1 MKSIVIIVR
10 GCPIGCLGAYGNE
23 WIATPNIDTL
33 AAEGT
38 VYDRHYSDCPEP
50 LAARRAWWGAD
61 APDDPP
67 KYLIRAHRPQHDAPL
82 EYYAGWAGVFDA
94 RPGANPAE
102 ALDALLPDVLDT
114 LKHRAD
120 WRLVI
125 ELDRLLPPWH
135 VQKELFAV
143 YVEDLLEAEAPIR
156 RRDPGYEDDEE
167 PAPPPEVEGLE
178 PWSDPPTGWFD
189 RDDFASW
196 ELLHRTFAAVV
207 TSLDAE
213 LGWLFERF
221 REYGLDATA
230 DWLVTS
236 DFGYPLG
243 EHGIVGPFRP
253 WLHEE
258 FIHLP
263 LIVRRAGGADAG
275 RRVEA
280 ITQPPDLGAI
290 LRGKALPIRDAA
302 ITALELNGGAEIARR
317 TATEAILLP
326 LRISEDDDARE
337 PKFYLKP
344 DDRWEANDVR
354 SEFLDRAEAIEAEL
368 RALAAEVFTTE
379 VRDEFTPR

>member
-1 MKSIVIIVR
+1 MKSIAIIVR
-10 GCPIGCLGAYGNE
+10 GCPVGCLGAYGNE

-38 VYDRHYSDCPEP
+38 VYDRHYSDCPDP

-61 APDDPP
+61 GPDDPP
-67 KYLIRAHRPQHDAPL
+67 KYLIRAHRPAHDAPP
-82 EYYAGWAGVFDA
+82 EYYAVWAEVFDA
-94 RPGANPAE
+94 RPGANPAD
-102 ALDALLPDVLDT
+102 ALDALLPAVLEQLANVD
-114 LKHRAD
+114 D

-135 VQKELFAV
+135 VPKELFAV
-143 YVEDLLEAEAPIR
+143 YVEDLLGAEAPTR
-156 RRDPGYEDDEE
+156 ERDAGYEDDEE
-167 PAPPPEVEGLE
+167 PAPPPQVEAIE
-178 PWSDPPTGWFD
+178 PWSDPQTGWFD
-189 RDDFASW
+189 RDDFPSW
-196 ELLHRTFAAVV
+196 ELLHRTFATVV
-207 TSLDAE
+207 TGLDAE

-221 REYGLDATA
+221 REGGFDATS

-258 FIHLP
+258 FVHLP

-275 RRVEA
+275 RRIEA
-280 ITQPPDLGAI
+280 ITQPQDLRAI
-290 LRGKALPIRDAA
+290 LRGDAPPGRDSAV
-302 ITALELNGGAEIARR
+302 TMLELNGGREVARR

-326 LRISEDDDARE
+326 LTVPEDDDPRE
-337 PKFYLKP
+337 PQFYLKP

-354 SEFLDRAEAIEAEL
+354 SEFLDRAEEFEAEL
-368 RALAAEVFTTE
+368 RRLK
-379 VRDEFTPR
+379 

>member
-23 WIATPNIDTL
+23 WIATPNIDAL

-38 VYDRHYSDCPEP
+38 VYDRHYSDCPDP

-61 APDDPP
+61 GADDPP
-67 KYLIRAHRPQHDAPL
+67 KYLIRAHRPAHDAPP
-82 EYYAGWAGVFDA
+82 EYYAGWAEVFDA

-102 ALDALLPDVLDT
+102 ALDALLPGVLAK
-114 LKHRAD
+114 LAKLAD

-135 VQKELFAV
+135 VPKELFAV
-143 YVEDLLEAEAPIR
+143 YVEDLLDADDVPRE
-156 RRDPGYEDDEE
+156 RDAGYEDDEE
-167 PAPPPEVEGLE
+167 PAPRPEVEVPE
-178 PWSDPPTGWFD
+178 PWIDPPVGWFD
-189 RDDFASW
+189 RDDFPSW
-196 ELLHRTFAAVV
+196 ELLHRTFATVV
-207 TSLDAE
+207 TGLDAE

-221 REYGLDATA
+221 RESGFDDAA

-258 FIHLP
+258 FVHLP
-263 LIVRRAGGADAG
+263 LIVRRAGGTEAG
-275 RRVEA
+275 RRVGA
-280 ITQPPDLGAI
+280 ITQPQDLRAI
-290 LRGKALPIRDAA
+290 LRGESVAPREAA
-302 ITALELNGGAEIARR
+302 ITSLDLNGGREIARR
-317 TATEAILLP
+317 TATEAILVP
-326 LRISEDDDARE
+326 LGVPEDDDPRA
-337 PKFYLKP
+337 PQFYLKP

-354 SEFLDRAEAIEAEL
+354 SEFLDRAEEIEAEL
-368 RALAAEVFTTE
+368 RAIGD
-379 VRDEFTPR
+379 RDGVTPR

>member
-1 MKSIVIIVR
+1 MKSIVLIVR
-10 GCPIGCLGAYGNE
+10 GCPVGCLGAYGNE

-38 VYDRHYSDCPEP
+38 VYDRHDSDCPDP

-61 APDDPP
+61 GPDDAP
-67 KYLIRAHRPQHDAPL
+67 KYLIRAHRAEHDAPS
-82 EYYAGWAGVFDA
+82 EYYAGWAEVFDA
-94 RPGANPAE
+94 RPGANPAD
-102 ALDALLPDVLDT
+102 ALDALLPGVLSKLSELD
-114 LKHRAD
+114 D

-135 VQKELFAV
+135 VPRELFAV
-143 YVEDLLEAEAPIR
+143 YVEDLLDVDEGAR
-156 RRDPGYEDDEE
+156 RKRDPGYDDEE
-167 PAPPPEVEGLE
+167 EYEPPPEADPIE
-178 PWSDPPTGWFD
+178 PWADPPVGWFD
-189 RDDFASW
+189 RADFPSW
-196 ELLHRTFAAVV
+196 ELLHRSFATVV
-207 TSLDAE
+207 TGLDAE

-221 REYGLDATA
+221 REHGLDVSA

-253 WLHEE
+253 WLYEE
-258 FIHLP
+258 FVHLP

-280 ITQPPDLGAI
+280 ITQPMDLRAI
-290 LRGKALPIRDAA
+290 LRNEVLPMREAA
-302 ITALELNGGAEIARR
+302 ITRLELNGGSEIARR

-326 LRISEDDDARE
+326 LRVPEDDDPRE
-337 PKFYLKP
+337 PQFYLKP

-368 RALAAEVFTTE
+368 RSS
-379 VRDEFTPR
+379 RGGEFSNLPVDS

>member
-23 WIATPNIDTL
+23 WIATPNIDGL

-50 LAARRAWWGAD
+50 LAARRAWWGLD
-61 APDDPP
+61 GPDDAP
-67 KYLIRAHRPQHDAPL
+67 KYLIRAHRAVHDAPP

-94 RPGANPAE
+94 RPGANPAD
-102 ALDALLPDVLDT
+102 ALDALLPEVLAELT
-114 LKHRAD
+114 AHAD

-135 VQKELFAV
+135 VPKELFAV
-143 YVEDLLEAEAPIR
+143 YVEDLHEAEAPTR
-156 RRDPGYEDDEE
+156 KRDPGYEDDEE
-167 PAPPPEVEGLE
+167 PAPPPEVEGIE
-178 PWSDPPTGWFD
+178 PWADPLTGWFD
-189 RDDFASW
+189 RDDFPSW
-196 ELLHRTFAAVV
+196 ELLHRTFATVV
-207 TSLDAE
+207 TGLDAE

-221 REYGLDATA
+221 REHGLDATA
-230 DWLVTS
+230 DWLITS

-243 EHGIVGPFRP
+243 EHGIVGPYRP

-258 FIHLP
+258 FVHLP

-275 RRVEA
+275 RRIEA
-280 ITQPPDLGAI
+280 ITQPMDFRAI
-290 LRGKALPIRDAA
+290 LRGDVLPVREAA
-302 ITALELNGGAEIARR
+302 ITRLEIGGGGAEIARR
-317 TATEAILLP
+317 TATDAILLP
-326 LRISEDDDARE
+326 LIVPEDDDPRE

-368 RALAAEVFTTE
+368 QKNGVG
-379 VRDEFTPR
+379 